1 MKCISKINPK
11 HRIIMYRLLAGQTQ
25 KQIANDLGLTETWV
39 SLVKNSKIFQ
49 EEYQKLV
56 EMVRAKV
63 VDTSSEVQEI
73 INCAAP
79 KAAKMIVA
87 LIDSD
92 DSKIQLKASEKVV
105 DYSDFGRE
113 LDREINKPIVLTQ
126 QQMILI
132 DEAIQE

>member
-1 MKCISKINPK
+1 
-11 HRIIMYRLLAGQTQ
+11 MYRLLAGQTQ
-25 KQIANDLGLTETWV
+25 RQIAKEMSLSETWV
-39 SLVKNSKIFQ
+39 SLVKSSNIFK

-56 EMVRAKV
+56 DMVRAKV
-63 VDTSSEVQEI
+63 VDSSAEVQEI

-79 KAAKMIVA
+79 KAAKKIVE

-92 DSKIQLKASEKVV
+92 DSKIQLKASKKVV

-113 LDREINKPIVLTQ
+113 LDKEANKTIVLTQ

-132 DEAIQE
+132 EEAIQE

>member
-11 HRIIMYRLLAGQTQ
+11 HRLIMYRLLAGQTQ
-25 KQIANDLGLTETWV
+25 KQIANDLGLSETWV
-39 SLVKNSKIFQ
+39 SLVKNSKIFK

-56 EMVRAKV
+56 DEVRSKV
-63 VDTSSEVQEI
+63 VDSSAEVQEI

-79 KAAKMIVA
+79 TAAKKIVE

-92 DSKIQLKASEKVV
+92 EPKIQLKASEKVV
-105 DYSDFGRE
+105 DYSDFGRG
-113 LDREINKPIVLTQ
+113 LNKEANRPIVLTQ

-132 DEAIQE
+132 DEAIKE